1 MTPGNVWNFDECLQ
15 WVRHL
20 RCDVI
25 CTRFKTQPHLS
36 QETNIIRAVRPW
48 EAEFSKPYN
57 RGLLIDCEGGETII
71 ARTDTAA
78 EQEEWTEAL
87 MTVTD
92 LLGNTPGEGGG
103 AGGVGYDSD
112 DDDEDGHG
120 GGGMQTTYLAQK
132 DELLSPSEATGACV
146 VVFQVWRWS
155 QCEGA
160 NSALVRDPVLLLVR
174 RLWDSLLGGV
184 P

>member
-1 MTPGNVWNFDECLQ
+1 MSRTSRNVSRTGPTPFGVMSSVHFRKITTT
-15 WVRHL
+15 V
-20 RCDVI
+20 
-25 CTRFKTQPHLS
+25 S

-92 LLGNTPGEGGG
+92 LLGSNPGEGGG

-112 DDDEDGHG
+112 DDDDDGNG

-132 DELLSPSEATGACV
+132 DELLSSSEATGPCV

-155 QCEGA
+155 RFSRLCCCPCA
-160 NSALVRDPVLLLVR
+160 RSLSLVTRPKAVGPC
-174 RLWDSLLGGV
+174 LGGV